1 MPGAG
6 NSCTLD
12 AVDQRPIIVVARFSL
27 LAAIAAITYLAI
39 TDRPYPLVES
49 IPDKLNHLA
58 AFAVLGLLA
67 DYAFPTARFG
77 AAKVL
82 ALAGYGA
89 AIEVVQAFLPHRQ
102 ASFLDLVADAA
113 GIGLYALCVPAL
125 MRIPVL
131 RRPAKG

>member
-1 MPGAG
+1 
-6 NSCTLD
+6 
-12 AVDQRPIIVVARFSL
+12 VDQRQIITVARFC
-27 LAAIAAITYLAI
+27 LAVAVAAITFLAF
-39 TDRPYPLVES
+39 TDRAFPVIED
-49 IPDKLNHLA
+49 IPDKVNHLA
-58 AFAVLGLLA
+58 AFAVLAMLA

-89 AIEVVQAFLPHRQ
+89 AIEVVQSFLPHRQ
-102 ASFLDLVADAA
+102 ASLLDLAADAA
-113 GIGLYALCVPAL
+113 GIGLYALCVPVL